1 MRIKPVGERLRHTP
15 AKKTRKL
22 KRFCVL
28 IPSCGRPDALLK
40 TLRAQP
46 FLDADHVYIG
56 VQDDELKKYRKVV
69 DEFSRI
75 NYVSYP
81 NPERSGTR
89 AREELRKVAVA
100 DGYKRYVVTDD
111 NTRYTEASLLTL
123 VRASFIYPTQPC
135 IVAGAHGTAAHFD
148 AGRIKNTSEK
158 VKDPSPGGSP
168 LRFYKKRSAMFWAI
182 PHSLYSK
189 MTYTVDEGCMDDVQV
204 TFAAFDHGITAQVVC
219 LDAPF
224 QKKRYLPGGYGKINE
239 RVRKVGIAIQRFAET
254 HPQYMEKVRVTF
266 PWTQI
271 EKNLETT

>member
-1 MRIKPVGERLRHTP
+1 MRIKPVRERLRHTP
-15 AKKTRKL
+15 AKKTRGEL

-28 IPSCGRPDALLK
+28 IPSCGRPDVLLK

-46 FLDADHVYIG
+46 FLDADNVYIG
-56 VQDDELKKYRKVV
+56 FQDDELKKYRKVV
-69 DEFSRI
+69 EEFSRI

-111 NTRYTEASLLTL
+111 NTRYTEASLLLL

-148 AGRIKNTSEK
+148 AGRIKNSLETHS
-158 VKDPSPGGSP
+158 G
-168 LRFYKKRSAMFWAI
+168 LRFYKKRSAMFWSI

-204 TFAAFDHGITAQVVC
+204 TFAAFDRGITAQVVC

-224 QKKRYLPGGYGKINE
+224 QKKRYQGGGYGKINE
-239 RVRKVGIAIQRFAET
+239 RVRKVGVAIQRFATT
-254 HPQYMEKVRVTF
+254 HPEYMEKVRVTF

-271 EKNLETT
+271 EKKLGEK